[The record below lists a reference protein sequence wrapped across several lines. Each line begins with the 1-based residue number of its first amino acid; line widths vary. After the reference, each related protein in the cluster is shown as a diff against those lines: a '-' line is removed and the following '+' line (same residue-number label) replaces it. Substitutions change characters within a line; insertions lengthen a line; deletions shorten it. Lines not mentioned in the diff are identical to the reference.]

1 MFQVH
6 KFNIGRP
13 DNLVDVGEFVDVL
26 QQRLDN
32 MQCLY
37 CEKTYKSSAVL
48 KQHMRKKKHFK
59 LNPKNIQYDRFYVM
73 NYLAPGKNWQ
83 ELQKELDA
91 DVDDDKNNGM
101 LSWCVVVPNACLVP
115 EEAYESAPE
124 SYTASGSELDTESEW
139 EDERYV
145 AFWVKA
151 LNMPDERSGWEHG
164 RVWVI
169 V

>member
-13 DNLVDVGEFVDVL
+13 DNLVDVGEFVDML

-37 CEKTYKSSAVL
+37 CEKTYKSTAVL

-59 LNPKNIQYDRFYVM
+59 LNPKNNLYDRFYVM

-91 DVDDDKNNGM
+91 E
-101 LSWCVVVPNACLVP
+101 P
-115 EEAYESAPE
+115 EEDKENGVY
-124 SYTASGSELDTESEW
+124 DC
-139 EDERYV
+139 
-145 AFWVKA
+145 
-151 LNMPDERSGWEHG
+151 
-164 RVWVI
+164 VI
-169 V
+169 VWSSGTMNSLYFHKRRPT